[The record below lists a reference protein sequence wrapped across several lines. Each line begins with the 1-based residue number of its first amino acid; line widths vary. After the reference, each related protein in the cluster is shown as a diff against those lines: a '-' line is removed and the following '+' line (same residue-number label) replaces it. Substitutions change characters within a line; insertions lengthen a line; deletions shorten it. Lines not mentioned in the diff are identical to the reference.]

1 MNLKCLTE
9 ARLPGNFD
17 EVGGVRVKW
26 HSNNPLSACFGV
38 FSRSD
43 SHHCQ
48 DRTVKKK
55 SITDS
60 FILTKLKWSVK
71 TGSDFS
77 LCQEFAF
84 STFCLAF

>member
-48 DRTVKKK
+48 DRTVKKNQLQ
-55 SITDS
+55 ILS
-60 FILTKLKWSVK
+60 FLL
-71 TGSDFS
+71 S
-77 LCQEFAF
+77 L
-84 STFCLAF
+84 SGP